1 MTTYSCRR
9 CGYKFSQLGH
19 LKAHLQK
26 KKPCKPLY
34 DDVGHMV
41 LLSELETD
49 EGKKGNKSEALHK
62 FLRLDAIVD
71 KDEYIMRMREDYDE
85 MRKTLEKSQD
95 EMRTM
100 NEKYEALLSKHTT
113 SKVYQDGIEKNRCP
127 KCDVYLD
134 GSNEM
139 EMHIRKDCVMS
150 LEFNNIYKYN
160 TSTFGRSLYNNAEQI
175 DTAGDIYIVETDFSL
190 EEPHYKIGKTV
201 DVRNRMVQY
210 RTGCVREPR
219 LHCYYPFSDVLKA
232 DDYLKEA
239 LYKFHLKREIY
250 RGDLND
256 IKEVIR
262 GCQLWMDGCIAE
274 FVPKLSI

>member
-1 MTTYSCRR
+1 
-9 CGYKFSQLGH
+9 
-19 LKAHLQK
+19 
-26 KKPCKPLY
+26 
-34 DDVGHMV
+34 MV

-49 EGKKGNKSEALHK
+49 EGKKGNKSEAVHK

-100 NEKYEALLSKHTT
+100 NEKYEALLSKHTTSKVYQDEMRTMNEKCEVLLSKHTT

-256 IKEVIR
+256 IKKVIR

-274 FVPKLSI
+274 FVPKLNIL